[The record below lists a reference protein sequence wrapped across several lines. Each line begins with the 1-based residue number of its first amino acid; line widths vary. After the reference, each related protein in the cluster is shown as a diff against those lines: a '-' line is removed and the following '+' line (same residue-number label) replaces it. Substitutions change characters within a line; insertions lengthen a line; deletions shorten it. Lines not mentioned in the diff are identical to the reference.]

1 MAALRLSRRVAVLGL
16 LAACARPYHE
26 PDIPEYDGP
35 PVTEVRVMKSD
46 RRMELRSGDDVL
58 RRYRIALGQAPEG
71 HKERRGD
78 SRTPEGRYVVD
89 RRNRA
94 SAYHLSL
101 GLSYP
106 DPHDIARA
114 QAAGRDPGGDIFIH
128 GRGPRFGRIRGDW
141 TDGCIAVR
149 DREIEEIWAMVPD
162 GTPVVILP

>member
-1 MAALRLSRRVAVLGL
+1 MAALSLTRRVAVLGL
-16 LAACARPYHE
+16 LAACARPYRE
-26 PDIPEYDGP
+26 PEIPDYDGP
-35 PVTEVRVMKSD
+35 PVTEIRVMKSD

-114 QAAGRDPGGDIFIH
+114 RAAGRDPGGDIFIH

-149 DREIEEIWAMVPD
+149 DHEIEEIWAMVPD